1 MIVLFSDFG
10 FNGPYLGQVKAVL
23 HQEAPGVPVID
34 LFANAPAHDPRASA
48 YLLAAYGAGFPP
60 GFPES
65 TVFFAVVDPGVG
77 GARKPGVLEAD
88 GRWYVGPD
96 NGLFEIIIRRAKA
109 EPRWWDIR
117 WRPER
122 LSETF
127 HGRDLFAP
135 VAARLARGETPAPDN
150 KDNADFKGSPLD
162 GLRRSDWPDDLAEI
176 IYIDDFGNAM
186 TGIRATSLDPARII
200 EVNGYEFSFART
212 FAAAPAGRGFWYAN
226 SNGLVEIAINQ
237 GSATDRYELKPGNE
251 VTLGD
256 DDDE

>member
-10 FNGPYLGQVKAVL
+10 LNGPYLGQVKAVL

-48 YLLAAYGAGFPP
+48 YLLAAFRVGFPKN
-60 GFPES
+60 

-150 KDNADFKGSPLD
+150 KDNADFKDSPLD
-162 GLRRSDWPDDLAEI
+162 GLRRLDWPDDLAEI

-186 TGIRATSLDPARII
+186 TGVRAETVSGETELTVGGAAVRKARRFSDVP
-200 EVNGYEFSFART
+200 EGEAFFYENA
-212 FAAAPAGRGFWYAN
+212 
-226 SNGLVEIAINQ
+226 NGLLEISVNRGRADNLLKLSI
-237 GSATDRYELKPGNE
+237 GSQVAFRKK
-251 VTLGD
+251 
-256 DDDE
+256 

>member
-10 FNGPYLGQVKAVL
+10 LNGPYLGQVKAVL

-34 LFANAPAHDPRASA
+34 LFANAPAHDPKASA
-48 YLLAAYGAGFPP
+48 YLLAAFRAGFPKN
-60 GFPES
+60 

-150 KDNADFKGSPLD
+150 KDNADFKDSPLD
-162 GLRRSDWPDDLAEI
+162 GLRRLEWPDDLADI

-186 TGIRATSLDPARII
+186 TGVRAETVSGETELTVGGAAVRKARRFSDVP
-200 EVNGYEFSFART
+200 EGEAFFYENA
-212 FAAAPAGRGFWYAN
+212 
-226 SNGLVEIAINQ
+226 NGLLEISVNRGRADNLLKLSV
-237 GSATDRYELKPGNE
+237 GSQ
-251 VTLGD
+251 VTFIKK
-256 DDDE
+256 

>member
-10 FNGPYLGQVKAVL
+10 LNGPYLGQVKAVL

-48 YLLAAYGAGFPP
+48 YLLAAYGAGFPKN
-60 GFPES
+60 

-150 KDNADFKGSPLD
+150 KDNADFKDSPLD
-162 GLRRSDWPDDLAEI
+162 GLRRPDWPDDLAEI

-186 TGIRATSLDPARII
+186 TGVRAEKVSGETELTVGSSTVRKARRFSDVP
-200 EVNGYEFSFART
+200 EGEAFFYENA
-212 FAAAPAGRGFWYAN
+212 
-226 SNGLVEIAINQ
+226 NGLLEISVNRGRADNLLKLSV
-237 GSATDRYELKPGNE
+237 GSQVAFRKK
-251 VTLGD
+251 
-256 DDDE
+256 